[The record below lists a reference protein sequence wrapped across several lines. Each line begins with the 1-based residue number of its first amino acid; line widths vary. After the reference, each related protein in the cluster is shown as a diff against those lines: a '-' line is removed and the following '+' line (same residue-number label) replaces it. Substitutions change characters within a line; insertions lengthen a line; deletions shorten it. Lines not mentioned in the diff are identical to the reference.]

1 MLMIFAQLLSCES
14 CISLI
19 LTTANIISA
28 LTRGMKTI
36 YIRRTTEDLD
46 EDMDKVKADVD
57 LFIDGR
63 DERGGLLELAKLW
76 NV

>member
-1 MLMIFAQLLSCES
+1 MLMIFARLLSCKLR
-14 CISLI
+14 ISLI
-19 LTTANIISA
+19 LTGANIFSA

-63 DERGGLLELAKLW
+63 DERGGLLKLAELW
-76 NV
+76 NT